1 MRRWRRKKNIKK
13 DIKIN
18 KNIFL
23 YFYLFLPIFPSAAC
37 RNKLLTFNSNDMKKI
52 LIWALPLLMGSVCHA
67 EDITIQ
73 YNGSTAKVQQKAKD
87 SVNVTV
93 KGANVHIESQY
104 TSHKLTVLLSG
115 KSDDGQLVLKTAGKA
130 KVTLNK
136 LNLTS
141 QEGAPLDLRNKKKVE
156 IIAADG
162 TENTLTITACNDTAN
177 NKAAAIW
184 SKDKI
189 LLSGKGTLNVIATGD
204 GCRGIKAKKDITIED
219 LTLNVTTSGNHLGEK
234 PFGFGNFGGGEM
246 PDFGGFGGG
255 FVGFGSPNDS
265 TRQGGF
271 GGFQMGGFG
280 GGMPNFGNL
289 SEEDQARIEEMRKAF
304 EERMQNGEGFGG
316 FGGFQMGGF
325 GAPNDSTRQ
334 GGFGGFG
341 GGMPNFGGGGMP
353 DFGGFGGGFGGFGN
367 PGGEGEE
374 DEDGGM
380 GFGGKHKYVAST
392 KGIASKGKI
401 TINSGTVTVKTATA
415 GAEGIEG
422 KDGVIVNGGTVDVYS
437 PDDAINANACI
448 EFNGGTV
455 IARSKGN
462 DAIDSNPK
470 GGFFM
475 PFGGNNN
482 QEDADPAIVITGGTV
497 YAWSQAGS
505 PEEGLDCDFAPLVIE
520 GGTIFTVGGGMGE
533 MPSVP
538 TNYTSKQPSVLLIGI
553 NIQKEEPIYLYD
565 SKNKLLETITIPFA
579 LRRSASLVSSPF
591 FEMGETYTV
600 KTKDYEKTFTLN
612 ENFTAVR

>member
-1 MRRWRRKKNIKK
+1 
-13 DIKIN
+13 
-18 KNIFL
+18 
-23 YFYLFLPIFPSAAC
+23 
-37 RNKLLTFNSNDMKKI
+37 MKKI
-52 LIWALPLLMGSVCHA
+52 LVWALPFLMGSVCQA
-67 EDITIQ
+67 EDITIH
-73 YNGSTAKVQQKAKD
+73 YNGSTAKVDQKAKD
-87 SVNVTV
+87 SVTVTV
-93 KGANVHIESQY
+93 NGANVNIDSKY
-104 TSHKLTVLLSG
+104 TSHKLTLLLTG

-136 LNLTS
+136 LDLTS
-141 QEGAPLDLRNKKKVE
+141 QEGAPIDLKNKKKVE
-156 IIAADG
+156 IAVANG

-177 NKAAAIW
+177 HKAATIW
-184 SKDKI
+184 AKDKL

-204 GCRGIKAKKDITIED
+204 GCRGIKTKDDITIED

-234 PFGFGNFGGGEM
+234 PFGFGGFGGGEM
-246 PDFGGFGGG
+246 PDFGGGGMPNFGGGGLPNFGGG
-255 FVGFGSPNDS
+255 FGAPNDS

-271 GGFQMGGFG
+271 GGFPMGGFG

-289 SEEDQARIEEMRKAF
+289 SEEEQARIEEMRKSF
-304 EERMQNGEGFGG
+304 EERMQNGGGFGGGFPGFGG
-316 FGGFQMGGF
+316 FGER
-325 GAPNDSTRQ
+325 NDSTRQ

-367 PGGEGEE
+367 QGEEGEE

-380 GFGGKHKYVAST
+380 GFGGKRKYVAST

-401 TINSGTVTVKTATA
+401 TINSGKVTVKTSTA

-422 KDGVIVNGGTVDVYS
+422 KDGVVVNGGMVDVLS
-437 PDDAINANACI
+437 PDDAINANATI

-455 IARSKGN
+455 IARSRGN
-462 DAIDSNPK
+462 DAVDSNPK

-475 PFGGNNN
+475 PFGGNNSS
-482 QEDADPAIVITGGTV
+482 QEDAEPAIIITGGTV

-520 GGTIFTVGGGMGE
+520 GGTVFTVGGGMGE

-538 TNYTSKQPSVLLIGI
+538 TNKTSKQPSALLLNL
-553 NIQKEEPIYLYD
+553 NIVKEQPVYLYD
-565 SKNKLLETITIPFA
+565 SKNKLLETITVPFS
-579 LRRSASLVSSPF
+579 LRRSASLISSAAF
-591 FEMGETYTV
+591 QMGETYTV

-612 ENFTAVR
+612 ENFTVVR